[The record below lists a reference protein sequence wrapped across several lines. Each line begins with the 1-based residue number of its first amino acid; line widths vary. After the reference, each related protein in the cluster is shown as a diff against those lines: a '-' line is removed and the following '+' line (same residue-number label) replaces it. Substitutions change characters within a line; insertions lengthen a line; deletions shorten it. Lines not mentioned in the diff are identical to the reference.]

1 MESTLI
7 KCVIAGMAAILAR
20 WARRAALLVQID
32 PARGSGWSGLQL
44 RGGLM
49 FSNLRLQ
56 PDPARTDDR
65 YSRAVASANTET
77 FIETSWPAPASSSV
91 AMSFPSVWSWIPL
104 GGTGGRGRQPGW
116 PICLSCNRHMKW

>member
-32 PARGSGWSGLQL
+32 PARGSGWAGVQL

-56 PDPARTDDR
+56 PGRRRLPHLWRCPSTAFGVG
-65 YSRAVASANTET
+65 YPSEELVAEAGN
-77 FIETSWPAPASSSV
+77 
-91 AMSFPSVWSWIPL
+91 L
-104 GGTGGRGRQPGW
+104 GGQFVYPATG
-116 PICLSCNRHMKW
+116 I